1 MNEGVKM
8 KEKFYITTAIAYTSK
23 IPHIGNTYEW
33 ILSDAVARYKRNRG
47 YDVYF
52 LTGTDEHGEKIEQEA
67 KKEGKSAQEHVDLIA
82 KEIQDIDD
90 KLGVSYDQFIR
101 TTDKKHKEIVQKI
114 FRKIYEKGDI
124 YKGFYEGLYCVPCE
138 SFFMES
144 QLADG
149 MCPDCGREVVSTKED
164 AYFFKLS
171 KYQKRLEDHI
181 EANPD
186 FIVPPSRKN
195 EMLNNFIRPGLRDL
209 CVSRSSFSWG
219 IPVDFDEGHVVYV
232 WIDALSNYITAL
244 GYDPFG
250 ESDELFTKN
259 WPADLHIIG
268 KDIVRFHT
276 IYWPI
281 ILMSLD
287 LPLPKQVYGHP
298 WLLSDSG
305 KMSKSK
311 GNTLYARDL
320 VKTFGLDRVRYSVLR
335 EMPYSEDG
343 HFSPETLVRRSNSDL
358 SNVLGNLL
366 NRTLAMSHKYFGGQ
380 VKLGSPYEEI
390 DLRLQE
396 EVKKTLALYEKKMDS
411 LHISEAMASVIQ
423 LAKAGNKYIDDTT
436 PWLLAKDETKKDRL
450 STVLY
455 SLIENLR
462 IIAILLEPFIPET
475 SEEILNQIRTQIR
488 DYDSIYTYGSLEE
501 DLIVGKAQ
509 PIFERLDLDEIV
521 EKEEAAEKEKV
532 QVKEEAAFKTKEEI
546 DFQTWEKLDLRVA
559 KIISVEDHPQADRLY
574 VLKVDL
580 GQDQRQVVSGIK
592 ENYTKEELLGKTVVL
607 LVNLK
612 PIKLRGVLSQGML
625 LAESKGKDVR
635 LLEASLK
642 VGSPIS

>member
-1 MNEGVKM
+1 M

-532 QVKEEAAFKTKEEI
+532 QVKEEAAFKIKEEI